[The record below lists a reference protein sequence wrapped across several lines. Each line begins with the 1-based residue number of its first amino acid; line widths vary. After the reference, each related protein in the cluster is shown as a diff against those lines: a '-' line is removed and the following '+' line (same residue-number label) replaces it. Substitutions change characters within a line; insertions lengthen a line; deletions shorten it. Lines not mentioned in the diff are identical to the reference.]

1 MSRPLGLAGPLVGAG
16 VVALVAA
23 LLHRTT
29 RPVLEIGRYA
39 DAVLPAV
46 EGVERHLA
54 ALEELSRTRQLADAV
69 AYALRSPP

>member
-1 MSRPLGLAGPLVGAG
+1 MSRVLAVAGPFAGAG
-16 VVALVAA
+16 VVGLVAA

-46 EGVERHLA
+46 EGIELHLA
-54 ALEELSRTRQLADAV
+54 ILEELSRTRELADAV
-69 AYALRSPP
+69 ASGSGSAP